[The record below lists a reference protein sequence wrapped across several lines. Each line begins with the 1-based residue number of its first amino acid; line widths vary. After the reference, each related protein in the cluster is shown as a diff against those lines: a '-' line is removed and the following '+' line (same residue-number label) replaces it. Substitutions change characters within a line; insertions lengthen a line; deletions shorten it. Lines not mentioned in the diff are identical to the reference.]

1 MPGRVEI
8 RFYEE
13 LNDFLPPARRKV
25 AFEHAFNQSGS
36 IKDMIEALGVPHTE
50 VDLILVNG
58 RSVDFDY
65 LIRDGDRISVYPM
78 FESMDIAPVTRL
90 RAAPLRTTRFVL
102 DTHLGRLAA
111 YLRLFG
117 FDTLYR
123 NDYDDPT
130 LAVISATERRILL
143 TRDRQLLMRKQV
155 THGYFVRETRP
166 RQQLIEVLRRFD
178 LRATQRPFTRCMQ
191 CNGEISAVS
200 KEEIRAHLLPRTE
213 RWYQEFWRCRQC
225 GKIYWKGTH
234 FRHLQALVTSSH

>member
-1 MPGRVEI
+1 MSGRVAI

-25 AFEHAFNQSGS
+25 AFEHAFRQSGS
-36 IKDMIEALGVPHTE
+36 IKDVIEALGVPHTE

-58 RSVDFDY
+58 SSVDFDY

-90 RAAPLRTTRFVL
+90 RPVPLRTTRFVL

-130 LAVISATERRILL
+130 LAAISAAERRILL

-155 THGYFVRETRP
+155 THGYFVRETQP

-178 LRATQRPFTRCMQ
+178 LRATQRPFTRCMH

-200 KEEIRAHLLPRTE
+200 KEEIREHLLPRTE

-234 FRHLQALVTSSH
+234 FRHLQALVASTR